1 MKLYITA
8 GSPYAR
14 MARMMVIEKGLH
26 SRVSEHIAQTRVPGS
41 PYYPISVSG
50 RVPYLVCE
58 DGEDLEESAAICDYL
73 DSLEGPPLLARP
85 APSQVLTVTRLEG
98 RAGSLLDG
106 LAVWFRELVRPAD
119 ERSPTI
125 IQHELDRAERLLSWW
140 ETQIGHPWMNGPF
153 NHAQLTLG
161 CALAFALR
169 IRGFEWRP
177 DRPALTSWFE
187 TFSRRPSFAA
197 TEPPASKK

>member
-14 MARMMVIEKGLH
+14 MTRMLVIEKGLQ
-26 SRVSEHIAQTRVPGS
+26 SRVSEHIAQTRVADS
-41 PYYPISVSG
+41 PYYPLSVSG

-58 DGEDLEESAAICDYL
+58 DGEGLEGSVAICDHL
-73 DSLEGPPLLARP
+73 DSLVGAPLLTRPVPLQARVV
-85 APSQVLTVTRLEG
+85 AQLDG
-98 RAGSLLDG
+98 RATSLLDG

-119 ERSPTI
+119 ERSPTVI
-125 IQHELDRAERLLSWW
+125 EHEHRRAERLLSWW
-140 ETQIGHPWMNGPF
+140 ETQIAHPWMNGPF

-161 CALAFALR
+161 CALAFALK

-177 DRPALTSWFE
+177 DRPALAAWFE

-197 TEPPASKK
+197 TEPLALKK

>member
-1 MKLYITA
+1 MKLYITV

-14 MARMMVIEKGLH
+14 MARMMVIEKGLQSH
-26 SRVSEHIAQTRVPGS
+26 VSEHFAQTRVADS
-41 PYYPISVSG
+41 PYYAISVSG

-58 DGEDLEESAAICDYL
+58 DGEGLEESKAICDYL
-73 DSLEGPPLLARP
+73 DSLVGAPLLTRA
-85 APSQVLTVTRLEG
+85 APSQTLTVARLDG
-98 RAGSLLDG
+98 RAASLLDG

-140 ETQIGHPWMNGPF
+140 ESQIGHPWMNGPF

-161 CALAFALR
+161 CALAFALK

-177 DRPALTSWFE
+177 ARPALAAWFE
-187 TFSRRPSFAA
+187 TFSRRPSFVA